1 MTKRTMSS
9 DASRVRSP
17 VTIRMPPTNSTVAPI
32 TAHTEDCG
40 TPRLAR
46 LAANALRARS
56 FCRPLL
62 TKIAPSAMRPSSTI
76 TSCLDPEIALLDI
89 VACRELDR
97 AAAPDYPAFLQ
108 HIVYFRDAGQ
118 RLHVLVDDENRQ
130 PFGLQ
135 PLDRA
140 VDFRPHQR
148 REPLGRL
155 VEDQQPRIGHQS
167 PADGEHLLLTARQLV
182 AVIVLAFPQLT
193 EEFINPFQRPR
204 VLPAAAIGR
213 GGEEVFTHR
222 QIGKHLAAFWD
233 QADSCLGNAVRGQP
247 PERPIFQHN
256 LSALRLDDSHDRAHG
271 RGLAH
276 SVASE
281 QGDHLL
287 GFNFEVHS
295 KKHLAAPIRR
305 LQIAHFEHQSP
316 SPRYAFRT
324 SALIFIFSGESL
336 AMTRPYTSTE
346 MRSARRNTASMSC
359 STRTMVWRRL
369 SEDSSAIMCCDS
381 STPMPA
387 IGSSRSSSRGR
398 VASAIATSSWRCSP
412 CARLPART
420 FIRSLRP
427 TSSSTWRAGPV
438 SAGSLRASRQ
448 KRKLCP
454 ERACTAS
461 ATFSSAVKPG

>member
-1 MTKRTMSS
+1 MTNRTMSS

-46 LAANALRARS
+46 LAANALSAIS

-62 TKIAPSAMRPSSTI
+62 TKMAPSATRPSSTI
-76 TSCLDPEIALLDI
+76 KSCLDPEIALLDI
-89 VACRELDR
+89 TACREVGR
-97 AAAPDYPAFLQ
+97 AAAPDHPAFLQ

-135 PLDRA
+135 PLDGA
-140 VDFRPHQR
+140 VDLRPYQG
-148 REPLGRL
+148 RETLGRL
-155 VEDQQPRIGHQS
+155 VEDQQPRIGHQR
-167 PADGEHLLLTARQLV
+167 PADGEHLLLAARELV
-182 AVIVLAFPQLT
+182 AVVVPPCVQVRKQDIDPLEGPGIF
-193 EEFINPFQRPR
+193 
-204 VLPAAAIGR
+204 PAAAIGGR
-213 GGEEVFTHR
+213 GEEVFTHGKV
-222 QIGKHLAAFWD
+222 GKHLAALGH
-233 QADSCLGNAVRGQP
+233 QAEAGLRYAVGRQVLYRLSFEADGS
-247 PERPIFQHN
+247 RPGRRDPHY
-256 LSALRLDDSHDRAHG
+256 RAHR

-276 SVASE
+276 AVASE
-281 QGDHLL
+281 QGHYLPGVD
-287 GFNFEVHS
+287 FEADS
-295 KKHLAAPIRR
+295 EKHLAASIRR
-305 LQIAHFEHQSP
+305 LQVAHFEHQSP

-324 SALIFIFSGESL
+324 SSFIFIFSGESL

-346 MRSARRNTASMSC
+346 IRSARRNTASMSC

-369 SEDSSAIMCCDS
+369 SEDSSPIMCCDS

-398 VASAIATSSWRCSP
+398 VASAMATSSCRCSP

-420 FIRSLRP
+420 LILSSRP